1 LVAREPL
8 ELGGEKEAVRMRV
21 KVGVECGWRKK
32 RSLGVVFVSMSI
44 VLISLYH

>member
-1 LVAREPL
+1 LVAREPP

-32 RSLGVVFVSMSI
+32 RSLGVVSMSI